1 MGKVIDSVMRLV
13 ESFVDDQDRR
23 RKTHLMVQRAKTE
36 QRTLLWLDQNDAD
49 AYREILQKIASIES
63 ERADPQ
69 STGQLQALL
78 ETRNYLE
85 GKAKHNQRMNTDALR
100 LERNNLKLQQKQIRL
115 EEDRIK
121 DEKDQIKRR
130 SRLL

>member
-1 MGKVIDSVMRLV
+1 
-13 ESFVDDQDRR
+13 
-23 RKTHLMVQRAKTE
+23 MVQRAKTE